1 MDVPYAPRLVAGAW
15 VVAGWVALGYG
26 IYLTVLALRSPPG
39 MELTGHWVL
48 QPAFKA
54 SMAILLMLAAAGH
67 GCVRERRW
75 LMPALLLSAL
85 GDWVLAIPWWT
96 LSFEIG
102 LAAFL
107 LAHMCFIGALL
118 PLVPPLSWSSQAERP
133 AALRI
138 AAAVLMC
145 LVSIALLVWFWP
157 HLAPDKLTL
166 PVTVY
171 IVVLTAMVCTALLA
185 KLPTIWTAV
194 GAVCFAASDSMIA
207 ISRFILGN
215 EALAVPIWWSY
226 AAAQILITAGFFFG
240 RELPG
245 QDGGDAAAP
254 AEG

>member
-39 MELTGHWVL
+39 IELTGHWVL

-54 SMAILLMLAAAGH
+54 SMAFLLTLAAAGH
-67 GCVRERRW
+67 AKVRERRW
-75 LMPALLLSAL
+75 LMLALLLSAT
-85 GDWVLAIPWWT
+85 GDWVLAIPWWA
-96 LSFEIG
+96 LSFEVG

-107 LAHMCFIGALL
+107 LAHLCFIAALL
-118 PLVPPLSWSSQAERP
+118 PLVPAFSGASEDDRP
-133 AALRI
+133 SMVRI
-138 AAAVLMC
+138 VAVVLMC
-145 LVSIALLVWFWP
+145 ATSIALLAWFWP
-157 HLAPDKLTL
+157 HLGADKLTL

-194 GAVCFAASDSMIA
+194 GALCFAASDSMIA
-207 ISRFILGN
+207 IGRFILGN

-240 RELPG
+240 RELPA
-245 QDGGDAAAP
+245 DPAGDAPAP
-254 AEG
+254 AES

>member
-39 MELTGHWVL
+39 LELTGHWVL

-54 SMAILLMLAAAGH
+54 SMAFLLMLAAAGH

-75 LMPALLLSAL
+75 LMPALLLSAI

-96 LSFEIG
+96 LSFEVG

-107 LAHMCFIGALL
+107 LAHLCFIAALL
-118 PLVPPLSWSSQAERP
+118 PLVPQWSSRAERP
-133 AALRI
+133 STPRI
-138 AAAVLMC
+138 AAVVLMC
-145 LVSIALLVWFWP
+145 LVSIALLAWFWP
-157 HLAPDKLTL
+157 HLGPNNLTL

-171 IVVLTAMVCTALLA
+171 LVVLTAMVCTALLA

-207 ISRFILGN
+207 ISRFVLGN

-240 RELPG
+240 RELAG
-245 QDGGDAAAP
+245 QDTGEAPAP